1 MSEISDRLMSLIQR
15 RGISYGEL
23 AARSGIPK
31 STLQRYANGE
41 TDKIPAERAEQL
53 AKELGTTA
61 AWILGLTEDTTQLF
75 GYHTAPIYDRQ
86 VRIIDE
92 LEPEV
97 YVDIPGDE
105 YERICEADDF
115 NEVLARLQ
123 TRADELKAKKLS
135 PELREELNE
144 VNALFSSLTDE
155 QKEQAKNFLR
165 FLKGSEGS
173 R

>member
-1 MSEISDRLMSLIQR
+1 VDLEAL
-15 RGISYGEL
+15 
-23 AARSGIPK
+23 SGVPK
-31 STLQRYANGE
+31 SAIQRYASGS
-41 TDKIPAERAEQL
+41 TSTIPAERAEML
-53 AKELGTTA
+53 GRALGTTG
-61 AWILGLTEDTTQLF
+61 AWILGLTDDTLRVF
-75 GYHTAPIYDRQ
+75 GHHVARLHDGSA
-86 VRIIDE
+86 RIIDE

-97 YVDIPGDE
+97 YVDIPADE
-105 YERICEADDF
+105 FEHICAADNF